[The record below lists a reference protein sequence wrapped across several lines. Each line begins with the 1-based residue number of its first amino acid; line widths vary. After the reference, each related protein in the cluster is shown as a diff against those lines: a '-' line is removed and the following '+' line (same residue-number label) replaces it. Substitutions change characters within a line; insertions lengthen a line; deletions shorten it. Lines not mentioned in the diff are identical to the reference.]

1 MSLRESELVA
11 AQTVLSNGAGASVG
25 LEAGYAQIGAGIAS
39 TSRRDVAFAPAGFAH
54 AGRLRRRRR
63 HRGGVRRA
71 ADRRLLRLR
80 AHHRRLFARQCR
92 AGLRR
97 DAGCGADHQ
106 GHHRGALCDQRAG
119 GLAAEFGSLRG
130 SGRARAGGGGARRGR
145 DARGRA
151 DRARL
156 PHPRTLADISPR
168 RRRNDARRHGAL
180 HASGARRRP
189 WRAGARF
196 LLAADRD
203 GAHRP
208 HRTEAHRESGVA
220 GLRLPRRLVLRL
232 AVRRLAPR
240 QALFDR
246 HRLSIPVSRPRHDR
260 LRARRHG
267 DPEHCDRR
275 RAR

>member
-39 TSRRDVAFAPAGFAH
+39 SLGVMSH
-54 AGRLRRRRR
+54 LRRQ
-63 HRGGVRRA
+63 
-71 ADRRLLRLR
+71 DLRMLV
-80 AHHRRLFARQCR
+80 
-92 AGLRR
+92 
-97 DAGCGADHQ
+97 GCGA
-106 GHHRGALCDQRAG
+106 
-119 GLAAEFGSLRG
+119 
-130 SGRARAGGGGARRGR
+130 GGAIAAAFG
-145 DARGRA
+145 APLTGAFYAFELIIGAYSLANVVPVFAATLVAVLTTKAIIGAPYVISAPEVSPLNSVHYVALVGLGLVAAALGVGAMRA
-151 DRARL
+151 AALIERAF
-156 PHPRTLADISPR
+156 PHPRTFADISPR

-180 HASGARRRP
+180 HAPGARRRP

-260 LRARRHG
+260 LRSRRHG